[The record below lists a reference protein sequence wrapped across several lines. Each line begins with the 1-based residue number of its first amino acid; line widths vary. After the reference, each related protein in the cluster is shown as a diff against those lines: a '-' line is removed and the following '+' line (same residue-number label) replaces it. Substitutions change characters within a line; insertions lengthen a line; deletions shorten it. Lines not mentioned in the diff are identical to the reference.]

1 MADASI
7 VKGKSLWGAAV
18 LNFFLPGLG
27 YLYVGRKRTLLGV
40 GLLVSSVAGYLS
52 PTVWSKTEI
61 DFPILLSAAIFS
73 TIVAVDAWKDAEET
87 KAPSS
92 V

>member
-1 MADASI
+1 M
-7 VKGKSLWGAAV
+7 
-18 LNFFLPGLG
+18 NFLVPGLG
-27 YLYVGRKRTLLGV
+27 YLYVGRKRTFLGV
-40 GLLVSSVAGYLS
+40 GLLVSSVAAFLS
-52 PTVWSKTEI
+52 PNLLFANEV
-61 DFPILLSAAIFS
+61 DFPMLLSAAIFS